1 MVVVLAGLI
10 VASLCLL
17 RAGGYLQ
24 LLELTGHD
32 LLLTASARQETG
44 AAPVVL
50 VGITEEEIQSLGRW
64 PLTDDML
71 VATIEEI
78 LSYRPRVIGVDIYRD
93 LAVPPGS
100 DSLADLLATTENL
113 IMIQKVRG
121 GDSPPIEPPA
131 VLAGTD
137 RIGFSDMVID
147 PGGAV
152 RRGLLFLDAGQQV
165 YYSFA
170 LMLVI
175 NYLQTDGIS
184 PREGVPD
191 PTYLRLGEVTI
202 PPFESNDGAYVGADA
217 GGYQFLLNFRGGREP
232 FRKIS
237 LTDLHNP
244 DIADTV
250 LGDSIVILGVTAES
264 VKDGFITPFSQAS
277 DYVMPGIALHGHIV
291 AQLLRMARSGE
302 QPLGVVA
309 DRWEY
314 LLVTAWGI
322 LGALVA
328 VYIPVLWQFVL
339 VIAAGLGAIVWIA
352 YMALLQGWWLPQ
364 VPPILA
370 WILSAGIAMVFLRV
384 QERSE
389 RKLLMDLFSR
399 NVSVDVAEEIW
410 RQRDQFLEGER
421 LAASEVTATVL
432 FSDLENFMPLSETL
446 GPVRLMEWLNRYMEI
461 MAGLVMQH
469 GGIVDDYFGD
479 AIMADFGLPLAR
491 ASDQEIT
498 QDARNTVDCALAMRA
513 AIDRIN
519 EECTRQGFP
528 TVRMRVGICTGKMVA
543 GFLGNRERMKYTTI
557 GDTVNTA
564 ARLESYGKELPAM
577 DAREGAC
584 RILVNANTAER
595 LGAGYR
601 TEPVGDLVLKGK
613 ARPVSVFKVI
623 ARDSHVI
630 D

>member
-1 MVVVLAGLI
+1 
-10 VASLCLL
+10 
-17 RAGGYLQ
+17 
-24 LLELTGHD
+24 
-32 LLLTASARQETG
+32 
-44 AAPVVL
+44 
-50 VGITEEEIQSLGRW
+50 
-64 PLTDDML
+64 
-71 VATIEEI
+71 
-78 LSYRPRVIGVDIYRD
+78 
-93 LAVPPGS
+93 
-100 DSLADLLATTENL
+100 
-113 IMIQKVRG
+113 
-121 GDSPPIEPPA
+121 
-131 VLAGTD
+131 
-137 RIGFSDMVID
+137 
-147 PGGAV
+147 
-152 RRGLLFLDAGQQV
+152 
-165 YYSFA
+165 
-170 LMLVI
+170 
-175 NYLQTDGIS
+175 
-184 PREGVPD
+184 VPD

-302 QPLGVVA
+302 QPLRVVA

-328 VYIPVLWQFVL
+328 VYVPVLWQFVL
-339 VIAAGLGAIVWIA
+339 VIVAGLGAIVWIA

-364 VPPILA
+364 VPPMLA
-370 WILSAGIAMVFLRV
+370 WILSAGIAMVFLRA

-446 GPVRLMEWLNRYMEI
+446 GPVRLM
-461 MAGLVMQH
+461 
-469 GGIVDDYFGD
+469 
-479 AIMADFGLPLAR
+479 ADFGLPLAR

-519 EECTRQGFP
+519 KECTRQGFP

-595 LGAGYR
+595 LGAGYL